1 MKPIIRQDTET
12 IQRKL
17 GYAPA
22 VTILGPRQVGKTTLA
37 KYIASVDS
45 DASIYLDLESVED
58 RSKIEGN
65 VVAFLEFHK
74 EKLVILDE
82 IQTVPSMFSELRG
95 VIDSDRRSGRFM
107 LLGSASPSLVKG
119 VSESLA
125 GRISFVEV
133 PPLRITEVIDQY
145 TQRQHWVRGGYPD
158 ALLASNQEQWHD
170 WMSSY
175 IRSYIERDLNL
186 LFGYSFNP
194 QITRRLWT
202 MISHQSGSTLN
213 SQSLARSIGVTA
225 PVINRYI
232 EFMEGAYLLY
242 RLLPWHTNTKKR
254 LVKSPKIYIRDT
266 GILHFLQ
273 GIHDYDTLFTHPI
286 IGASWESYVVSQ
298 IHSHKPADIDLYFYR
313 THNGSEIDIL
323 ITKNQKPIIAAE
335 IKLSNTPSVARGFHT
350 ACEDLKVDQKIV
362 ITPEAEVYPLKNNI
376 LVMNLQHFLTQV
388 LVDC

>member
-1 MKPIIRQDTET
+1 MESIIRQDTQT

-22 VTILGPRQVGKTTLA
+22 VTMLGPRQVGKTTLA
-37 KYIASVDS
+37 KYIASLES
-45 DASIYLDLESVED
+45 DTSIYLDLESVAD

-65 VVAFLEFHK
+65 VVPFLEFHK
-74 EKLVILDE
+74 DKLVILDE

-95 VIDSDRRSGRFM
+95 VIDSDRRPGRFI

-125 GRISFVEV
+125 GRISFVEI
-133 PPLRITEVIDQY
+133 PPLRIKEVIDKCD
-145 TQRQHWVRGGYPD
+145 QREHWVRGGYPD
-158 ALLASNQEQWHD
+158 ALLASNNEQWHD

-175 IRSYIERDLNL
+175 IRSYIERDLDL

-213 SQSLARSIGVTA
+213 SQSLSRSIGVTA

-254 LVKSPKIYIRDT
+254 LVKSPKVYIRDT

-273 GIHDYDTLFTHPI
+273 GVHDYETLFTHPI

-313 THNGSEIDIL
+313 THSGSEIDML
-323 ITKNQKPIIAAE
+323 ITKNHEPLIAAE
-335 IKLSNTPSVARGFHT
+335 IKLSNTPSLTRGFHT
-350 ACEDLKVDQKIV
+350 ACQDLKVKQKVV
-362 ITPEAEVYPLKNNI
+362 ITPEAKLYPLKND
-376 LVMNLQHFLTQV
+376 VMVMSLQHFLIEV
-388 LVDC
+388 LMNC

>member
-1 MKPIIRQDTET
+1 MKET
-12 IQRKL
+12 
-17 GYAPA
+17 
-22 VTILGPRQVGKTTLA
+22 TIA
-37 KYIASVDS
+37 KYIASLNSDDS
-45 DASIYLDLESVED
+45 LYLDLESVVD
-58 RSKIEGN
+58 RNKIKDN
-65 VVAFLEFHK
+65 VVPFLEFHK
-74 EKLVILDE
+74 NKLVILDE
-82 IQTVPSMFSELRG
+82 IQTVPSLFSELRG
-95 VIDSDRRSGRFM
+95 VIDNDRRTGRFI

-125 GRISFVEV
+125 GRISFVEI
-133 PPLRITEVIDQY
+133 PPLRMTEVVDQY
-145 TQRQHWVRGGYPD
+145 TQREHWVRGGYPD
-158 ALLASNQEQWHD
+158 ALLASSQEQWHD

-175 IRSYIERDLNL
+175 IRAYIERDLDL
-186 LFGYSFNP
+186 LFGYNFNP

-242 RLLPWHTNTKKR
+242 RLLPWHSNTKKR

-273 GIHDYDTLFTHPI
+273 GIYNYDTLFTHPI
-286 IGASWESYVVSQ
+286 IGASWESYVISQ

-313 THNGSEIDIL
+313 THSGSEIDVL
-323 ITKNQKPIIAAE
+323 ITKNHVPIIAAE

-350 ACEDLKVDQKIV
+350 ACEDLNVKQKIV
-362 ITPEAEVYPLKNNI
+362 ITPEAELYPLKNDI
-376 LVMNLQHFLTQV
+376 LVMNLQYFLMEI
-388 LVDC
+388 LANS

>member
-1 MKPIIRQDTET
+1 MKATL
-12 IQRKL
+12 QRKL

-22 VTILGPRQVGKTTLA
+22 VTMLGPRQVGKTTIA
-37 KYIASVDS
+37 KYIASLNSDDS
-45 DASIYLDLESVED
+45 LYLDLESVVD
-58 RSKIEGN
+58 RNKIKDN
-65 VVAFLEFHK
+65 VVPFLEFHK
-74 EKLVILDE
+74 NKLVILDE
-82 IQTVPSMFSELRG
+82 IQTVPSLFSELRG
-95 VIDSDRRSGRFM
+95 VIDNDRRTGRFI

-125 GRISFVEV
+125 GRISFVEI
-133 PPLRITEVIDQY
+133 PPLRMTEVVDQY
-145 TQRQHWVRGGYPD
+145 TQREHWVRGGYPD
-158 ALLASNQEQWHD
+158 ALLASSQEQWHD

-175 IRSYIERDLNL
+175 IRAYIERDLDL
-186 LFGYSFNP
+186 LFGYNFNP

-242 RLLPWHTNTKKR
+242 RLLPWHSNTKKR

-273 GIHDYDTLFTHPI
+273 GIYNYDTLFTHPI
-286 IGASWESYVVSQ
+286 IGASWESYVISQ

-313 THNGSEIDIL
+313 THSGSEIDVL
-323 ITKNQKPIIAAE
+323 ITKNHVPIIAAE

-350 ACEDLKVDQKIV
+350 ACEDLNVKQKIV
-362 ITPEAEVYPLKNNI
+362 ITPEAELYPLKNDI
-376 LVMNLQHFLTQV
+376 LVMNLQYFLMEI
-388 LVDC
+388 LANS

>member
-1 MKPIIRQDTET
+1 MKAIIRQDIQTL
-12 IQRKL
+12 QRKL

-22 VTILGPRQVGKTTLA
+22 VTMLGPRQVGKTTIA
-37 KYIASVDS
+37 KYIASLNSDDS
-45 DASIYLDLESVED
+45 LYLDLESVVD
-58 RSKIEGN
+58 RNKIKDN
-65 VVAFLEFHK
+65 VVPFLEFHK
-74 EKLVILDE
+74 NKLVILDE
-82 IQTVPSMFSELRG
+82 IQTVPSLFSELRG
-95 VIDSDRRSGRFM
+95 VIDNDRRTGRFI

-125 GRISFVEV
+125 GRISFVEI
-133 PPLRITEVIDQY
+133 PPLRMTEVVDQY
-145 TQRQHWVRGGYPD
+145 TQREHWVRGGYPD
-158 ALLASNQEQWHD
+158 ALLASSQEQWHD

-175 IRSYIERDLNL
+175 IRAYIERDLDL
-186 LFGYSFNP
+186 LFGYNFNP

-242 RLLPWHTNTKKR
+242 RLLPWHSNTKKR

-273 GIHDYDTLFTHPI
+273 GIYNYDTLFTHPI
-286 IGASWESYVVSQ
+286 IGASWESYVISQ

-313 THNGSEIDIL
+313 THSGSEIDVL
-323 ITKNQKPIIAAE
+323 ITKNHVPIIAAE

-350 ACEDLKVDQKIV
+350 ACEDLNVKQKIV
-362 ITPEAEVYPLKNNI
+362 ITPEAELYPLKNDI
-376 LVMNLQHFLTQV
+376 LVMNLQYFLMEI
-388 LVDC
+388 LANS